1 MRMIQYRGFMIYYEE
16 KVIISIISIRY
27 GIEHIRLFP
36 KISVS
41 DCYLYMLVDNLIEDS
56 IKAHYYYY
64 NEVLDDKQKK
74 ELREAYHKDKYVPYL
89 LI

>member
-74 ELREAYHKDKYVPYL
+74 ELREAYHKDKHVPYL
-89 LI
+89 FI